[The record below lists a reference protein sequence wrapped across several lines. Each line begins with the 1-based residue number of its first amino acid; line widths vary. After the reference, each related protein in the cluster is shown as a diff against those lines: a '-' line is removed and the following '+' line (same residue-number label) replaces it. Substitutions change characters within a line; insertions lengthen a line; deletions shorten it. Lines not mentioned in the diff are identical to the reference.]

1 MKKALLLASML
12 AVTLGGC
19 RPMSLYMTEPSGPP
33 EYKLGWEDGCDTGL
47 GSVAGIMNKFA
58 FGFKKRPELAD
69 NELYKTAWN
78 EGFSYCRWA
87 NDPTDKSTWA
97 N

>member
-1 MKKALLLASML
+1 MRKVLLAALLASAL
-12 AVTLGGC
+12 SAC
-19 RPMSLYMTEPSGPP
+19 RPVSLYFTEPSGPP

-47 GSVAGIMNKFA
+47 GSVTGGINKFV
-58 FGFKKRPELAD
+58 FGFRKRPELAD

-87 NDPTDKSTWA
+87 NDPIEKSTWA